1 MSKGL
6 VSKAFLVRRIDS
18 TKSVSASSNA
28 IALFAPLK
36 SAALFL
42 SLLFLFAGISSAQVP
57 VQISSPVVYP
67 GAQGTIPVAVGMG
80 DFNADGFTDF
90 AVVEVNPST
99 NAGQVQIYLSDP
111 SGNFI
116 PVATYTGIGTI
127 PVPPPGGNHIIGV
140 GNFTGPT
147 GNGPSIAVAVSS
159 APGCPT
165 GGVTILYG
173 LGGGVFQAP
182 TCLPNP
188 TPVTSLVVADYDKNG
203 FDDLAVSNANGAA
216 AGSISIYLNTASTNP
231 GVASSGFTLNNS
243 YSIRA
248 SNTST
253 VLYGTIV
260 GAKTPGDYSGSI
272 AILASAGPFTQYVG
286 LFQSAQTGSATFTFV
301 NTTGVAVTSTGS
313 GYSDLAIV
321 NLPTISA
328 IFAIGGDASLQFS
341 TITPVADSGVP
352 LYVISH
358 IPSLGSFQ
366 LASAR
371 PIGLALATA
380 DFNGN
385 GTPDFAYLDSNDNLG
400 IALDA
405 TTTTTSSIGPLGPP
419 GQSLATQFS
428 PALNQWI
435 VVSAGAQSQLNPVT
449 FASYYTS
456 RSIVVYR
463 LNPTSGQPSPAVMS
477 YSSPLEP
484 SAGQPRAFAIGNFK
498 GAAFNGFPVEDVAVL
513 GEDSNIA
520 ATVEVFPND
529 FGTAFPPGYGAPV
542 TSSLGSG
549 GSLGT
554 SLVGIGYAI
563 ASGQFRAFDPDIA
576 VVTSQ
581 GITLVLNNGSD
592 NFSVSTACAGYF
604 GVAPNSCYLG
614 SDPHFPTLGS
624 NLPYPPSI
632 IVTDLNNDGLP
643 DIAVAFP
650 ENCFATPTKSAIYV
664 LLSNGD
670 GTFKAPI
677 YVPSPVVNPS
687 GLAAAKIFGG
697 ANPDLVVTNGGEVC
711 SGSEIV
717 TGPPAVLTARVAVIP
732 NNGSGSFGT
741 PQTILGQVSSDP
753 ISPVVSSVAVADMNG
768 DGAPDVVLSVSDGIH
783 VLLNNPLALGS
794 FTDRGPVPLYAA
806 PDIFTNVAQISIADL
821 NLDGNLD
828 VAATVSGIVFFLPG
842 DGKGG
847 LSTPTQF
854 FAAGPGSNQIIA
866 TDVNQDGI
874 PDVLVNNPTGFSVLL
889 NETPPTAGYTR
900 LGSNIVVNPID
911 SSTGLPSGVSLTF
924 AAVTQSGVTT
934 VSSSSSGPA
943 IPSGFQLGSVYYN
956 ISTTAVFTPP
966 VTVCIPYSGSLNP
979 APQILHFSASG
990 APSNITNTTSPA
1002 GFICG
1007 TTNSFSPFAIV
1018 QQTSIPATTTTTT
1031 ISAPG
1036 VASGISATATV
1047 SVSATVGTPAGT
1059 VTLSVDGGAPLTQ
1072 TLSSGSASFN
1082 LGILSS
1088 GPHTLAASYA
1098 AQGNFLASTASATL
1112 TVTPPPVIVP
1122 NVVGLPQSA
1131 ATTAITGLGLTVA
1144 SPVSMQTSTSVP
1156 AGSVISETPSAGT
1169 SVTSGSAVSLVVSSG
1184 PPLVAVP
1191 NVVGL
1196 SQSNATSAITSAG
1209 LTVASPVATASS
1221 TTTPAGNVISETPVA
1236 GTSVPSGTAVSL
1248 VVSSGPPLVAVP
1260 NVVGLSQ
1267 SAATTAITAAGLTVA
1282 LPVATASSTTI
1293 PVGNVISETP
1303 AAGTSVTSGSAVSL
1317 VVSSGPPTAPP
1328 PVNISNSV
1336 SQTGSG
1342 LVYSRVSKTFSGTIT
1357 VTNTGSTTL
1366 SGPFQI
1372 VLTGLPSGVTL
1383 NNASGTFN
1391 GSPFI
1396 TLAPSTLAPG
1406 QSVVISVQFTD
1417 PSMTKITFT
1426 PVLYSGTL

>member
-18 TKSVSASSNA
+18 TKSVSESSNA

-42 SLLFLFAGISSAQVP
+42 SLLFLFAGISYAQQQ
-57 VQISSPVVYP
+57 VQFPSPVVYP

-80 DFNADGFTDF
+80 DFNGDGLMDF
-90 AVVEVNPST
+90 AVVEVNPTT
-99 NAGQVQIYLSDP
+99 NAGQVDIYLGGP
-111 SGNFI
+111 SGIFI
-116 PVATYTGIGTI
+116 PFATYMGIGTI
-127 PVPPPGGNHIIGV
+127 PVPPSGGNHVVGV
-140 GNFTGPT
+140 GNFTDPT
-147 GNGPSIAVAVSS
+147 GRHPGIAVAVSLC
-159 APGCPT
+159 PGSTT

-173 LGGGVFQAP
+173 NGDGTFQSP
-182 TCLPNP
+182 TCLSNP
-188 TPVTSLVVADYDKNG
+188 TAVTSLVVADYDKNG
-203 FDDLAVSNANGAA
+203 FDDLAVSNANGAP
-216 AGSISIYLNTASTNP
+216 AGSISIYLNTGSTSP
-231 GVASSGFTLNNS
+231 GSASSGFTLNNS
-243 YSIRA
+243 YPIRA

-260 GAKTPGDYSGSI
+260 GAKIPGDYSGSI
-272 AILASAGPFTQYVG
+272 AILASAGLFTQYVG
-286 LFQSAQTGSATFTFV
+286 LFQSVQMGNSVSFV
-301 NTTGVAVTSTGS
+301 NSTGVAVTSTGS
-313 GYSDLAIV
+313 GYSDIALA
-321 NLPTISA
+321 NLPASSA
-328 IFAIGGDASLQFS
+328 LFAIGGDASLQFS
-341 TITPVADSGVP
+341 TITPYAEFNFVVTRA
-352 LYVISH
+352 
-358 IPSLGSFQ
+358 PSLGAFQ

-371 PIGLALATA
+371 PIGLALAAA

-385 GTPDFAYLDSNDNLG
+385 GTPDFAYLDSNDNLD

-405 TTTTTSSIGPLGPP
+405 TATTTSNIGPFGPP
-419 GQSLATQFS
+419 GQALATGFS
-428 PALNQWI
+428 NSLNQWI

-484 SAGQPRAFAIGNFK
+484 SAGQPRAFAIGNFN
-498 GAAFNGFPVEDVAVL
+498 GAAFNGLPVEDVAVL
-513 GEDSNIA
+513 GEGSNIA

-529 FGTAFPPGYGAPV
+529 FSTGVPPGYGGPV

-549 GSLGT
+549 GSLTT
-554 SLVGIGYAI
+554 SFVGIGYAI
-563 ASGQFRAFDPDIA
+563 AAGQFRAFDPDIA

-581 GITLVLNNGSD
+581 GITLVLNDGSD
-592 NFSVSTACAGYF
+592 NFSVSTTCAGYF
-604 GVAPNSCYLG
+604 GVAPNNCYLG
-614 SDPHFPTLGS
+614 NDSHFPTLGN

-664 LLSNGD
+664 LLSKGD
-670 GTFKAPI
+670 GTFQAPI

-687 GLAAAKIFGG
+687 GLAAGKIFGS

-711 SGSEIV
+711 SGTQV
-717 TGPPAVLTARVAVIP
+717 ATGSPAFLTAGVAVIP
-732 NNGSGSFGT
+732 NNGSGSFGA
-741 PQTILGQVSSDP
+741 PQTILSQTSFLSTASDLAAP
-753 ISPVVSSVAVADMNG
+753 LVSSVAVADMNG
-768 DGAPDVVLSVSDGIH
+768 DGAPDVVVSAFDGIH
-783 VLLNNPLALGS
+783 ALLNNPLALGS
-794 FTDRGPVPLYAA
+794 FSDKGPVPLYAA
-806 PDIFTNVAQISIADL
+806 PDLFTNVAQISIADF

-828 VAATVSGIVFFLPG
+828 VAATVAGIVFFLPG
-842 DGKGG
+842 NGKGG

-866 TDVNQDGI
+866 TDVDQDGI

-889 NETPPTAGYTR
+889 NETQPPAD
-900 LGSNIVVNPID
+900 VNN
-911 SSTGLPSGVSLTF
+911 TLVGQNVTVELPSGVTLTF
-924 AAVTQSGVTT
+924 SAVTQSGATT

-943 IPSGFQLGSVYYN
+943 ITSGFQLRSLYFS
-956 ISTTAVFTPP
+956 ISTTALFTPP
-966 VTVCIPYSGSLNP
+966 VTVCIPYTGTLNP
-979 APQILHFSASG
+979 APQLFHFTSLGS
-990 APSNITNTTSPA
+990 SNITNPISPS

-1007 TTNSFSPFAIV
+1007 TTSSFSPFAIV
-1018 QQTSIPATTTTTT
+1018 QQTSILTTTT

-1098 AQGNFLASTASATL
+1098 AQGNFRASTASATL
-1112 TVTPPPVIVP
+1112 TVTPAPVIVP
-1122 NVVGLPQSA
+1122 NVFGLSQSA
-1131 ATTAITGLGLTVA
+1131 ATIAITGVGLTVA

-1196 SQSNATSAITSAG
+1196 SQSAATSAITSAG
-1209 LTVASPVATASS
+1209 LTVASPVT
-1221 TTTPAGNVISETPVA
+1221 
-1236 GTSVPSGTAVSL
+1236 
-1248 VVSSGPPLVAVP
+1248 
-1260 NVVGLSQ
+1260 
-1267 SAATTAITAAGLTVA
+1267 
-1282 LPVATASSTTI
+1282 TASSTTI
-1293 PVGNVISETP
+1293 PAGNVISETP

-1342 LVYSRVSKTFSGTIT
+1342 LVYSRVSKTFSGTVM

-1366 SGPFQI
+1366 SGPFQL

-1383 NNASGTFN
+1383 NNATGTFN

-1417 PSMTKITFT
+1417 SSMTKITFT

>member
-28 IALFAPLK
+28 ISLFAPLK

-42 SLLFLFAGISSAQVP
+42 SLLFLFAGISSAQQQ
-57 VQISSPVVYP
+57 VQFPSPVVYP
-67 GAQGTIPVAVGMG
+67 GAQGTIPVAVGIG
-80 DFNADGFTDF
+80 DFGGDGPLDF
-90 AVVEVNPST
+90 AVVEVNPVT

-111 SGNFI
+111 NGNFI
-116 PVATYTGIGTI
+116 PAATYTGIGTI

-140 GNFTGPT
+140 GNFTG
-147 GNGPSIAVAVSS
+147 NGLSIAVAVSS
-159 APGCPT
+159 APGCPL
-165 GGVTILYG
+165 GGVTILYSAG
-173 LGGGVFQAP
+173 AGTGKFQPP
-182 TCLPNP
+182 TCLSNP

-216 AGSISIYLNTASTNP
+216 AGSISIYLNTASANP
-231 GVASSGFTLNNS
+231 GSASSGFTLNNS
-243 YSIRA
+243 YPIRA

-260 GAKTPGDYSGSI
+260 GAKIPGDYSGSI
-272 AILASAGPFTQYVG
+272 AILASAGLFTQYVG
-286 LFQSAQTGSATFTFV
+286 LFQSVQMANQSVSFV
-301 NTTGVAVTSTGS
+301 NSTGVAVTSTGS
-313 GYSDLAIV
+313 GYSDIALA
-321 NLPTISA
+321 NLPASSA
-328 IFAIGGDASLQFS
+328 LFAIGSDASLQFS
-341 TITPVADSGVP
+341 TITSYIETASVVTRA
-352 LYVISH
+352 
-358 IPSLGSFQ
+358 PSLGAFQ

-419 GQSLATQFS
+419 GQALATQCATS
-428 PALNQWI
+428 SNQCI
-435 VVSAGAQSQLNPVT
+435 VVSAGAQSQLNPVA

-484 SAGQPRAFAIGNFK
+484 SAGQPRAFAIGNFN

-529 FGTAFPPGYGAPV
+529 FRTAFPPGYGAPV

-563 ASGQFRAFDPDIA
+563 ATGQFRAFDPDIA

-581 GITLVLNNGSD
+581 GITLVLNNGAD

-643 DIAVAFP
+643 DIAAAFP

-687 GLAAAKIFGG
+687 GLAYAKIFGG

-711 SGSEIV
+711 SGSQVV
-717 TGPPAVLTARVAVIP
+717 TGPPAVLTAAVAVIP

-741 PQTILGQVSSDP
+741 PQTILTQVSDP

-783 VLLNNPLALGS
+783 VLLNNPLAMGS
-794 FTDRGPVPLYAA
+794 FIDRGPVPLYAA

-889 NETPPTAGYTR
+889 NETQPPASNTP
-900 LGSNIVVNPID
+900 LGSNIEVDPID
-911 SSTGLPSGVSLTF
+911 SSTGLPSGVLLTF
-924 AAVTQSGVTT
+924 TAITQSGTTT

-943 IPSGFQLGSVYYN
+943 IPSGFQLGSLYYS

-979 APQILHFSASG
+979 APLLLHFSASG

-1002 GFICG
+1002 GLICG
-1007 TTNSFSPFAIV
+1007 TTSSFSPFAIV
-1018 QQTSIPATTTTTT
+1018 QQTSIPTTTT

-1112 TVTPPPVIVP
+1112 TVTPPP
-1122 NVVGLPQSA
+1122 
-1131 ATTAITGLGLTVA
+1131 AI
-1144 SPVSMQTSTSVP
+1144 
-1156 AGSVISETPSAGT
+1156 
-1169 SVTSGSAVSLVVSSG
+1169 
-1184 PPLVAVP
+1184 
-1191 NVVGL
+1191 
-1196 SQSNATSAITSAG
+1196 
-1209 LTVASPVATASS
+1209 
-1221 TTTPAGNVISETPVA
+1221 
-1236 GTSVPSGTAVSL
+1236 
-1248 VVSSGPPLVAVP
+1248 VP

-1267 SAATTAITAAGLTVA
+1267 SAATSAITSAGLAVA
-1282 LPVATASSTTI
+1282 SPVATASSTTI
-1293 PVGNVISETP
+1293 PAGNVISETP

-1366 SGPFQI
+1366 SGPFQL

-1383 NNASGTFN
+1383 NNATGTFN

>member
-28 IALFAPLK
+28 ISLFAPLK

-42 SLLFLFAGISSAQVP
+42 SLLFLFAGLCSAQVP
-57 VQISSPVVYP
+57 VQFPVPVVFP
-67 GAQGTIPVAVGMG
+67 GAPGTIPVAVGMG
-80 DFNADGFTDF
+80 DFNGDGYMDF
-90 AVVEVNPST
+90 AVVEVNPTT
-99 NAGQVQIYLSDP
+99 NAGQVEIYLSDP
-111 SGNFI
+111 NGNFI
-116 PVATYTGIGTI
+116 PVATYPGIGTI
-127 PVPPPGGNHIIGV
+127 PVPPLGGNHIVGV
-140 GNFTGPT
+140 GNFT
-147 GNGPSIAVAVSS
+147 GNGPSIAVAVNSG
-159 APGCPT
+159 PGCPT
-165 GGVTILYG
+165 GGVTILYNM
-173 LGGGVFQAP
+173 GGGTFQAP

-203 FDDLAVSNANGAA
+203 FDDLAVSNASGAA
-216 AGSISIYLNTASTNP
+216 AGSISIYLNTGSTSP
-231 GVASSGFTLNNS
+231 AAASSGFTLNNS
-243 YSIRA
+243 YPIRA

-253 VLYGTIV
+253 ILYGTIV

-286 LFQSAQTGSATFTFV
+286 LFQSVQTASSSVIFV
-301 NTTGVAVTSTGS
+301 NSTGVAVTSTGS
-313 GYSDLAIV
+313 GYSDLALV
-321 NLPTISA
+321 NLPTSSA
-328 IFAIGGDASLQFS
+328 LFAIGSDTSLQFS
-341 TITPVADSGVP
+341 TITP
-352 LYVISH
+352 YVESTFVVTRA
-358 IPSLGSFQ
+358 PSLGAFQ
-366 LASAR
+366 LATAR
-371 PIGLALATA
+371 PIGLALAAA

-385 GTPDFAYLDSNDNLG
+385 GTPDFAFLDTNDNLG

-405 TTTTTSSIGPLGPP
+405 TATTTSSIGPLGPP
-419 GQSLATQFS
+419 GQALATGFS
-428 PALNQWI
+428 NSLNQWI

-463 LNPTSGQPSPAVMS
+463 LSHTTGQPTPGVMS
-477 YSSPLEP
+477 YSNPLAP
-484 SAGQPRAFAIGNFK
+484 STGQPRAFAIGNFN
-498 GAAFNGFPVEDVAVL
+498 GGVLNGFPVEDVAVL

-529 FGTAFPPGYGAPV
+529 FSTAFPPGYGTPV
-542 TSSLGSG
+542 NSSLGSG

-563 ASGQFRAFDPDIA
+563 ATGQFRAIDPDIA

-581 GITLVLNNGSD
+581 GITLVLNDGSD
-592 NFSVSTACAGYF
+592 NFSVSTTCAGYF
-604 GVAPNSCYLG
+604 GVAPNNCYLG
-614 SDPHFPTLGS
+614 NDSHFPTLGN

-664 LLSNGD
+664 LLSKGD
-670 GTFKAPI
+670 GTFQAPI

-687 GLAAAKIFGG
+687 GLAAGKIFGS

-711 SGSEIV
+711 SGTQV
-717 TGPPAVLTARVAVIP
+717 ATGSPAFLTAGVAVIP

-741 PQTILGQVSSDP
+741 PQTIISQVSDP
-753 ISPVVSSVAVADMNG
+753 IAPIASSVAVADMNG
-768 DGAPDVVLSVSDGIH
+768 DGAPDVVVSVLDGIH

-794 FTDRGPVPLYAA
+794 FADKGAVPLYAV
-806 PDIFTNVAQISIADL
+806 PDLSTMTNVSHIAVADF

-866 TDVNQDGI
+866 ADVNQDGI
-874 PDVLVNNPTGFSVLL
+874 PDILVNNPTGFSVLL
-889 NETPPTAGYTR
+889 NETPPSAGNTPV
-900 LGSNIVVNPID
+900 GSNIVVDPID
-911 SSTGLPSGVSLTF
+911 SSTGLLSGVILTF
-924 AAVTQSGVTT
+924 TAVTQPGVTT

-943 IPSGFQLGSVYYN
+943 ISSGFQLGSLYYS

-966 VTVCIPYSGSLNP
+966 VTVCIPYSGSLTP
-979 APQILHFSASG
+979 APQLLHFTGGTSV
-990 APSNITNTTSPA
+990 NIANPTSPA

-1007 TTNSFSPFAIV
+1007 TTSSFSPFAIV
-1018 QQTSIPATTTTTT
+1018 QQTSIPTTTT

-1059 VTLSVDGGAPLTQ
+1059 VTLSVDAGAPLTQ

-1122 NVVGLPQSA
+1122 S
-1131 ATTAITGLGLTVA
+1131 
-1144 SPVSMQTSTSVP
+1144 
-1156 AGSVISETPSAGT
+1156 
-1169 SVTSGSAVSLVVSSG
+1169 
-1184 PPLVAVP
+1184 
-1191 NVVGL
+1191 VVGL
-1196 SQSNATSAITSAG
+1196 SQSAAITAITGAG
-1209 LTVASPVATASS
+1209 LTVASPVTTTSS
-1221 TTTPAGNVISETPVA
+1221 TTVPA
-1236 GTSVPSGTAVSL
+1236 
-1248 VVSSGPPLVAVP
+1248 
-1260 NVVGLSQ
+1260 
-1267 SAATTAITAAGLTVA
+1267 
-1282 LPVATASSTTI
+1282 
-1293 PVGNVISETP
+1293 GNVISETP

-1366 SGPFQI
+1366 SGPFQL

-1383 NNASGTFN
+1383 NNATGTFN

-1417 PSMTKITFT
+1417 PSMTRITFA